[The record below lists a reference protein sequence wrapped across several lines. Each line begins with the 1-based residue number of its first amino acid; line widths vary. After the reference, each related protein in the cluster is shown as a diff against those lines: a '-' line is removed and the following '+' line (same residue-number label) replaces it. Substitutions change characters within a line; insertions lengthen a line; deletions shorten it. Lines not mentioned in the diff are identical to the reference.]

1 MTYVHTTG
9 KENTMQDN
17 GFKEVTILSYEGAM
31 LGATFFDSVDEA
43 KKEFEAEKKRVTEGT
58 TLSVWTIVID
68 TDDFDDLTEQEI
80 DDYYHDLA
88 NETVNGENGAELV
101 AEYEA

>member
-1 MTYVHTTG
+1 M
-9 KENTMQDN
+9 
-17 GFKEVTILSYEGAM
+17 
-31 LGATFFDSVDEA
+31 
-43 KKEFEAEKKRVTEGT
+43 
-58 TLSVWTIVID
+58 WTITID
-68 TDDFDDLTEQEI
+68 TDDFDDLTEPEI